1 MKMGDYQ
8 DREDWLDDL
17 GVSED
22 SALVK
27 SIRIEGEII
36 SMMGTE
42 DDECELRNLLECLI
56 NAKRKVAIEME
67 KLE

>member
-1 MKMGDYQ
+1 MGDYQ